1 MTEVQL
7 TLEGKQLT
15 ADEALK
21 SKVLQKW
28 RRRRMGV
35 YEKNYGK
42 TWEESEI

>member
-7 TLEGKQLT
+7 TLEGKPLT

-21 SKVLQKW
+21 SKVFRSGK
-28 RRRRMGV
+28 RRMGV